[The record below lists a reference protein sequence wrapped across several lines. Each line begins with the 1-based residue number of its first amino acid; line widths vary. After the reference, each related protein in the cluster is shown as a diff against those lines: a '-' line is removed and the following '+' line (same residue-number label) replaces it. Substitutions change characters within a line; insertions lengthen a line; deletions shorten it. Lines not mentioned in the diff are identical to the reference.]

1 VRERPDP
8 VTLTSIRNCP
18 GLGGAMVGP
27 FLRAGRERITLSK
40 SCNGTLRIRLNFD
53 TSTIQLKHEEQT
65 SDSNTLRI
73 PGKEEPS

>member
-1 VRERPDP
+1 MRERPDP
-8 VTLTSIRNCP
+8 VTLVSIRNCA
-18 GLGGAMVGP
+18 GGRRCHG
-27 FLRAGRERITLSK
+27 RAFVSADRERTTLSK